1 MHKSRPAFTMHNNNL
16 SVYGINNNKRTWS
29 KCNELLVR
37 LMKDIID
44 LKDIGN
50 YKDYL
55 KEQNRKKNGKLFIIP
70 DRIIEFITRIRSVFK
85 ALSRSLESY
94 RWIFQEILG
103 IPETSFLSISRRI
116 RKIEIPEI
124 MHASSSA
131 AVDSKS
137 FKIII

>member
-1 MHKSRPAFTMHNNNL
+1 MHNNNL
-16 SVYGINNNKRTWS
+16 SVYGINNNKRMWS

-85 ALSRSLESY
+85 HYPGHWNLTCGY
-94 RWIFQEILG
+94 
-103 IPETSFLSISRRI
+103 SRRFSVFQGPHSYPY
-116 RKIEIPEI
+116 PEG
-124 MHASSSA
+124 
-131 AVDSKS
+131 
-137 FKIII
+137 